1 MQYTTKMQNKSSGD
15 THVLP
20 FKKVFI
26 ELLIKKNM
34 HNYICNI

>member
-20 FKKVFI
+20 FKKVSI
-26 ELLIKKNM
+26 EFA
-34 HNYICNI
+34 Y